1 MPILMHISELE
12 PGMILARNIMN
23 RYSVLLGH
31 NHRISEKDI
40 ASLARVLP
48 DVPVYITDPLL
59 DQGVEFDDDSRDH
72 EVSLEVRRNI
82 SNVVDKVSNNIRS
95 GVTLT
100 SENVAGMQKTI
111 DDMMEFMQDNP
122 VTSVLIEQS
131 HSWDDYLQ
139 EHSANV
145 FYLSMVIGNTI
156 RNYIKIE
163 RERLSFAKSL
173 SRGMN
178 ITPLAT
184 SALLHDIGMSQLE
197 RLYHK
202 REPLTEQEIEQLKNH
217 PQAGA
222 DMLPDEINPMVK
234 MVVRSH
240 HENQDGTGYPNGL
253 PGDKINIFA
262 RIIRIADAYSAATSN
277 RIYQKA
283 KPSPLVLYEM
293 LHGKYN
299 KCYDPV
305 VLRVFSNIVQ
315 PFPIGAKL
323 KLNNGKWAVV
333 VRHNSR
339 DLFRPEVI
347 IAFDELGDPIPRDML
362 EKPFQLGQSPG
373 TSIQSFGN
381 EEMTFLND
389 LAAQPVPVPDD
400 REDQPE
406 KPVYSELFDF
416 AYP

>member
-1 MPILMHISELE
+1 MPILMHVSELE
-12 PGMILARNIMN
+12 PGMTLARNVMN
-23 RYSVLLGH
+23 RYSVLLPY
-31 NHRISEKDI
+31 NHKISEKDI
-40 ASLARVLP
+40 ASLSRVMP
-48 DVPVYITDPLL
+48 DTSVYITDPLL
-59 DQGVEFDDDSRDH
+59 DHEVEFDDDSKDR

-82 SNVVDKVSNNIRS
+82 SNVADKVSRNVRS

-100 SENVAGMQKTI
+100 SENVAGMQKSI
-111 DDMMEFMQDNP
+111 NNMMEFMQANP

-222 DMLPDEINPMVK
+222 DMLPDEIDPMVK

-240 HENQDGTGYPNGL
+240 HENQDGSGYPKGL

-262 RIIRIADAYSAATSN
+262 RIIRIADAYSAAISDKV
-277 RIYQKA
+277 YQKA
-283 KPSPLVLYEM
+283 KPAAMILYEM
-293 LHGKYN
+293 LYGKYN

-305 VLRVFSNIVQ
+305 VLKVFSNIVQ

-323 KLNNGKWAVV
+323 KLKNGKWAVV
-333 VRHNSR
+333 VKHNSK
-339 DLFRPEVI
+339 DLFRPVVI
-347 IAFDELGDPIPRDML
+347 IAFDEFGDPVPKDML
-362 EKPFQLGQSPG
+362 EKPFPLGRDRD
-373 TSIQSFGN
+373 TSIQSFSSQD
-381 EEMTFLND
+381 MTFLND
-389 LAAQPVPVPDD
+389 PATKAVAAPDD
-400 REDQPE
+400 GKYKPE
-406 KPVYSELFDF
+406 KPVYTELFDF